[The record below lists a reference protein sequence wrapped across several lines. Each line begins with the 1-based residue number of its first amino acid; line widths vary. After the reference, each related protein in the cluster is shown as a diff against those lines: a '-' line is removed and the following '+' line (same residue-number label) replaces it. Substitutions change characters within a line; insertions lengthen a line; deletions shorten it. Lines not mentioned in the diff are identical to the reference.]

1 MNAFNVCVAIIV
13 ILTLAGFVVGLVR
26 AKSDEERIP
35 AVAAFTAQ
43 VVVVAVFLVLV
54 AGMHKSGAVPVVLAL
69 ACAVL
74 PIVVYLIAQRACGGA
89 GADAAQ
95 PGQTAEKAAVH
106 DGRSK
111 DDVWNNL
118 RGPGQEAQPA
128 QPVPQ
133 QVQAGGRA
141 QPARTGQAQPSRVG
155 QVPEAQAGQ
164 VPAAQTAQPL
174 RPVLVEQLPQGTQA
188 AKPAQFSQSSQAVQA
203 TQATQPV
210 QAGRGAESAAQP
222 VATPQTVQAAQVSQ
236 PTQPVKPVKPVQ
248 SHSGATASSAQPA
261 QSATPQTGKEVTQRF
276 APVTTA
282 SGIAEKPAPA
292 QGDAGSEERAAQS
305 EQAAHSQEA
314 EQTAVLEPVRAQSA
328 AQEGGASK
336 DASAQAH
343 QPAQAQPTAAQ
354 QDADSPQAKKAQAEE
369 AAQVQQTQQ
378 EQQPAQGA
386 ATQSATAQ
394 PAQPVEETQPAT
406 AQAAQTPSQDSAL
419 PDPAEPGIDERE
431 IARRRAAQEASRRAS
446 IAYAD
451 RKAKA
456 EAFRSKGKYL
466 IAAGLFEK
474 AAETA
479 PNKASRRTVAFE
491 QLSCYVKAGK
501 TDKARE
507 LAMVLRRESTLT
519 RAERVKLNAILSQ
532 G

>member
-95 PGQTAEKAAVH
+95 AGQTAGEAAAH
-106 DGRSK
+106 DGQSK
-111 DDVWNNL
+111 DAVWSNL
-118 RGPGQEAQPA
+118 RGPGQAAQPV

-133 QVQAGGRA
+133 QAQAGGRA
-141 QPARTGQAQPSRVG
+141 QPGRASQAQP
-155 QVPEAQAGQ
+155 AQAGQ
-164 VPAAQTAQPL
+164 VPAAQTEQAPAPQTAQPL
-174 RPVLVEQLPQGTQA
+174 RPVPVEQLSQGTQTARPVQA
-188 AKPAQFSQSSQAVQA
+188 AKSAQSSQGVQA
-203 TQATQPV
+203 R
-210 QAGRGAESAAQP
+210 RGAEPAAQP
-222 VATPQTVQAAQVSQ
+222 VATPQTAQPAQVSQ
-236 PTQPVKPVKPVQ
+236 PTQPVKPVQPVQ
-248 SHSGATASSAQPA
+248 SHSGATASSVQPA

-282 SGIAEKPAPA
+282 SGIAGKPASV
-292 QGDAGSEERAAQS
+292 QGDAGSEQRAAQP
-305 EQAAHSQEA
+305 EQAAHSQGT
-314 EQTAVLEPVRAQSA
+314 EQTAVLEPVRPQNAV
-328 AQEGGASK
+328 QEAGASE
-336 DASAQAH
+336 DASAQTQ
-343 QPAQAQPTAAQ
+343 QPVQTQPTAAQ
-354 QDADSPQAKKAQAEE
+354 QGADSQQAKKAQDEG

-378 EQQPAQGA
+378 EQQPAQE
-386 ATQSATAQ
+386 TQPAQ
-394 PAQPVEETQPAT
+394 PATARPVEETQPAT
-406 AQAAQTPSQDSAL
+406 AQPSQTPSQTPSQDSAL